1 MQLRLRFCNG
11 IEQGARSR
19 DVQGVIGLIG
29 RLSARVHL
37 SDWAMRAF
45 DPSVYRSSVPHL
57 NKNARGVT
65 CVAQHTQRIRT
76 ERRSVSARSPPA
88 VGAGAWSERC
98 MMLAWKGFVLAGFLI
113 AAVSCSDALGFG
125 EQSAE
130 VEFGNG
136 RTCEFQLSSLT
147 L

>member
-57 NKNARGVT
+57 SKNARGVT
-65 CVAQHTQRIRT
+65 CVVQHTQRIRT
-76 ERRSVSARSPPA
+76 ERRSVSAISPHGRWGGRSLVSA
-88 VGAGAWSERC
+88 LHDVGMEGLRPRRLLGRGGKLQRC
-98 MMLAWKGFVLAGFLI
+98 
-113 AAVSCSDALGFG
+113 ALT
-125 EQSAE
+125 Q
-130 VEFGNG
+130 
-136 RTCEFQLSSLT
+136 
-147 L
+147 

>member
-76 ERRSVSARSPPA
+76 ERRSGIARSPHGRWGRSLVSALHDVGMEGLRPRRLLDRGGKLQRCAWIRRA
-88 VGAGAWSERC
+88 VGRSRFRNW
-98 MMLAWKGFVLAGFLI
+98 
-113 AAVSCSDALGFG
+113 
-125 EQSAE
+125 AE
-130 VEFGNG
+130 V
-136 RTCEFQLSSLT
+136 
-147 L
+147 